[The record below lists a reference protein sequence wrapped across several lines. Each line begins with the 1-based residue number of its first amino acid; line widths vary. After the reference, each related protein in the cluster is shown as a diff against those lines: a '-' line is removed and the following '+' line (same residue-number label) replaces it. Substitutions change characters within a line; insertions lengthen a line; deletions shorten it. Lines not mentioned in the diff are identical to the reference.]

1 MMKKVLKWIGIVLG
15 VLIVLVI
22 FFAGIM
28 FFLGN
33 LKLTKT
39 YQVQSAAMVI
49 PEDSE
54 AIERGAYL
62 YAASCAGC
70 HGDDLGGKAILDDA
84 AIGYLPAPNL
94 TTGQGG
100 IGGSY
105 SDADFVRAI
114 RHGVDS
120 EGQGLLIM
128 PARAY
133 WHFSEEDLGAI
144 IAFVKSVPPID
155 NDPGEKALSPLGKIL
170 LAAGAFGD
178 AIAAE
183 VLDHDALL
191 PVAPERGPTAA
202 YGEYMINTGDCAA
215 CHGADLAGGQ
225 SPEPG
230 APFSSNLTPGGI
242 LAIWM
247 VEEFIQTM
255 RTGVT
260 PYGRQLDGNFMP
272 YEDYGR
278 LTNEDLTAM
287 FLYLQT
293 LPAIETPTK

>member
-1 MMKKVLKWIGIVLG
+1 MKKVLKWIGIVLG
-15 VLIVLVI
+15 ILIVLVI
-22 FFAGIM
+22 IFAGVL
-28 FFLGN
+28 FFMGN
-33 LKLTKT
+33 SKLTKT
-39 YQVQSAAMVI
+39 YQVQPAAVVI

-54 AIERGAYL
+54 TIERGAYL

-70 HGDDLGGKAILDDA
+70 HGDDLGGKAILDDP

-94 TTGQGG
+94 TAGQGG

-105 SDADFVRAI
+105 NNQDFVRAI
-114 RHGVDS
+114 RHGVDA

-133 WHFSEEDLGAI
+133 WHFGEEDLGAI
-144 IAFVKSVPPID
+144 IAFINSAPSVD
-155 NDPGEKALSPLGKIL
+155 NDPGEKSLSPLGKIM

-183 VLDHDALL
+183 VLDHNAPL
-191 PVAPERGPTAA
+191 PVAPQRGPTAA
-202 YGEYMINTGDCAA
+202 YGEYMVNTGDCAA
-215 CHGADLAGGQ
+215 CHGADLAGSQ

-230 APFSSNLTPGGI
+230 SPFSSNLTMGGV
-242 LAIWM
+242 LAIWSAAD
-247 VEEFIQTM
+247 FIETM

-278 LTNEDLTAM
+278 LTDDDLTAM

-293 LPAIETPTK
+293 LPTVETSAK

>member
-1 MMKKVLKWIGIVLG
+1 MKKVLKWIGIFLG
-15 VLIVLVI
+15 VLIGLVI
-22 FFAGIM
+22 IFAGIM
-28 FFLGN
+28 FFRGN
-33 LKLTKT
+33 SILTKT
-39 YQVQSAAMVI
+39 YQVQPAAMVI
-49 PEDSE
+49 PEDGK

-70 HGDDLGGKAILDDA
+70 HGDDLGGKAILDDPV
-84 AIGYLPAPNL
+84 IGYLPAPNL
-94 TTGQGG
+94 TAGQGG

-105 SDADFVRAI
+105 SDTDFVRAI
-114 RHGVDS
+114 RHGVDA

-128 PARAY
+128 PASAY
-133 WHFSEEDLGAI
+133 WHFDAEDLGAI
-144 IAFVKSVPPID
+144 IAFVKSISPVD

-178 AIAAE
+178 AVAAE
-183 VLDHDALL
+183 VLDHDAPL

-202 YGEYMINTGDCAA
+202 YGEYMVNTGDCAA

-230 APFSSNLTPGGI
+230 SPFSSNLTPGGI
-242 LAIWM
+242 LAIWTAAD
-247 VEEFIQTM
+247 FIETI

-278 LTNEDLTAM
+278 LTDDDLTSM